1 MLQLLCM
8 YVCMCNVRIHI
19 TIGFINLTNQCVYV
33 YMDALTE
40 VGTSYMDMKEG
51 MPVCM
56 YVCTVCMYVRTCQNN
71 KKSYWANADISACMY
86 AVVRIPRGGHEAARL
101 QSLRALATH

>member
-1 MLQLLCM
+1 M

-19 TIGFINLTNQCVYV
+19 TIGFIYLTNQCMYV

-40 VGTSYMDMKEG
+40 VGTSYMYMKEG

-56 YVCTVCMYVRTCQNN
+56 YVQYVCMYVRTCQNS
-71 KKSYWANADISACMY
+71 KWSYAAIADISACMHA
-86 AVVRIPRGGHEAARL
+86 AVHIPRGGHGAARL
-101 QSLRALATH
+101 QSLRALAIH